1 MVIKRHSRS
10 VDPTKHC
17 CGRCKGKLVEIEVPG
32 SKGDTATGGG
42 ATSYTAKKA
51 RKTSDFALFVKE
63 QTSTVRNRLA
73 RELSCSPKEVA
84 QSDVMKECGRL
95 WRSRKTN
102 AESSSSSSAKVGI
115 ELDSVKDRLANMAL

>member
-17 CGRCKGKLVEIEVPG
+17 CGRCQGKLVEIEVPG
-32 SKGDTATGGG
+32 SKGDNAIG
-42 ATSYTAKKA
+42 TSYTEKKA

-63 QTSTVRNRLA
+63 KTPHVRTRLA

-95 WRSRKTN
+95 WRSQKDA
-102 AESSSSSSAKVGI
+102 AESSVNVGRDV
-115 ELDSVKDRLANMAL
+115 ESVEEQLANMAL